1 MKRIYFI
8 TTKHLEDA
16 LWFREEDDFRVAM
29 NYVAIEVA
37 RRPEVVVLAFILM
50 SNHVHLVLKGREEDV
65 TAFIYSFKQRYSIY
79 YRHKYGVNELLR
91 RNDIQFEPIFY
102 ADEAV
107 ERVIAYTLMNPVA
120 ANICAFCNQYSWGT
134 GNLYFN
140 STKPSGK
147 LVAGL
152 SARECERLFHTSF
165 ADVPKG
171 WLIGPEGYILPCNYV
186 DVEAVEKIF
195 RTPKRFGYFLRSS
208 SKAQKRLEADENLPA
223 FRDQT
228 ILAALP
234 DLCRS
239 LFQKDSFGELS
250 AKDKVEFA
258 RQIKFRFSA
267 DAHQIARVCG
277 LSYAAAAELLNS
289 V

>member
-16 LWFREEDDFRVAM
+16 LWFRDEDDFRVAM
-29 NYVAIEVA
+29 NYVAIEAA

-50 SNHVHLVLKGREEDV
+50 SNHVHFVLKGREEDV
-65 TAFIYSFKQRYSIY
+65 TAFVNEFKRRYSVY
-79 YRHKYGVNELLR
+79 YQYKYGAHELLR
-91 RNDIQFEPIFY
+91 RNGLKVKETPYDN
-102 ADEAV
+102 EAV
-107 ERVIAYTLMNPVA
+107 ERAIAYTLMNPVA

-134 GNLYFN
+134 GDLYFN
-140 STKPSGK
+140 STNPSGT
-147 LVAGL
+147 LVG
-152 SARECERLFHTSF
+152 SFSNRAREKNLHSNCDDIPT
-165 ADVPKG
+165 D
-171 WLIGPEGYILPCNYV
+171 WLVSTDGYILPHNYV
-186 DVEAVEKIF
+186 DVEAVEKIY
-195 RTPKRFGYFLRSS
+195 RNPQRFGYFLRSS
-208 SKAQKRLEADENLPA
+208 SKAQKRIEADENLPA

-228 ILAALP
+228 ILSALP

-239 LFQKDSFGELS
+239 LFQKDSFRELS
-250 AKDKVEFA
+250 AKDKVEFV

-277 LSYAAAAELLNS
+277 LSYAAAAELLDA